1 MFRPSRIRLR
11 SWVVFTTELCFERY
25 SLQLLRCL
33 GKMCPHPPRRRR
45 VCVLRGRHLWQPH
58 TEPLG
63 RNAGRFSDRCVLVLR
78 PMVPVHASRCAKPTA
93 IPVPDM
99 TEHRTVS
106 LATFAEAFVLDGA
119 DGVQPPGTYLIEA
132 VEEPLDS
139 VSFLGFR
146 RVSTTITLPAV
157 DTATLSR
164 QVVAIS
170 PTELASG
177 SICHIPSS
185 PWLR

>member
-1 MFRPSRIRLR
+1 VFRPSRIRLR

-132 VEEPLDS
+132 GIVSRSS
-139 VSFLGFR
+139 VFGAFPRPSRYR
-146 RVSTTITLPAV
+146 RL
-157 DTATLSR
+157 
-164 QVVAIS
+164 
-170 PTELASG
+170 
-177 SICHIPSS
+177 IP
-185 PWLR
+185 RR